1 MAENKGTSVSGVT
14 YVKAEKSYFEKR
26 SLKRSAGIW
35 GLWGLAVAA
44 VISGDFSGWN
54 FGIGFAGFGGMLIA
68 FALLVVMYYGM
79 IFSIGEMASAMPHT
93 GGAYSFARA
102 AMGPWGGFV
111 TGLAET
117 IEYVA
122 TTAVIVYFSAS
133 YADGITSELLGVSL
147 PPWLWW
153 IILYVV
159 FIGLNAAGAAI
170 SFKFAIVVSVVSIG
184 ILLVFSVMAAF
195 SGLFSVDKL
204 FDIAPAPGQSTFLP
218 YGVIPILFALP
229 YAMWFFLGIEE
240 LPLAAEESH
249 NPTHDIPRAGLIART
264 TLIITGLLVLFLN
277 TGIVGASNIASAGEP
292 LLDGFRA
299 MVGDG
304 AAAVLALFALVGL
317 LASLQGIMFAYGRNM
332 YSLSRAGYYPKFL
345 SLTGKLQTPAIALLV
360 GAVIGFV
367 ALVLVDSL
375 GGAGGVAGAIVLNI
389 AVWGAVIAYVL
400 QMVSFV
406 ILRRKFPNAK
416 RPYLSPWGVPGAVI
430 AGILSLAIFFGF
442 FINEPAR
449 PAIAAIAVVYVVMLI
464 VFALWGRKRLVLSPE
479 EEYALSGGLHGDPQV
494 DGYDAM
500 EAEMFDDSRS
510 IPTAPVNE
518 HTNTLSILA
527 IIFGFAGSILGIVFG
542 HIALAQIRRT
552 AEQGRGLAIT
562 GLVVGY
568 IGLAIGVIAL
578 IVAITLGQMAG
589 R

>member
-1 MAENKGTSVSGVT
+1 MSKDTLSVAGVKYTTAEAG
-14 YVKAEKSYFEKR
+14 YFEKR
-26 SLKRSAGIW
+26 KLKRSAGIW

-54 FGIGFAGFGGMLIA
+54 FGIDYAGFGGMLIA
-68 FALLVVMYYGM
+68 FLILVVMYYGM

-133 YADGITSELLGVSL
+133 YADGITSELLGASL
-147 PPWLWW
+147 PAWVWW
-153 IILYVV
+153 IILYAV
-159 FIGLNAAGAAI
+159 FIALNSAGAAI
-170 SFKFAIVVSVVSIG
+170 SFTFAIVVSVVSIG
-184 ILLVFSVMAAF
+184 ILLVFSAMAAF
-195 SGLFSVDKL
+195 SGLFSWDNL
-204 FDIAPAPGQSTFLP
+204 FNIAADAGQSSFLP
-218 YGVIPILFALP
+218 HGVIPILFALP
-229 YAMWFFLGIEE
+229 FAMWFFLGIEE

-249 NPTHDIPRAGLIART
+249 NPVRDIPRAGLIART
-264 TLIITGLLVLFLN
+264 TLIVTGLLVLFLN
-277 TGIVGASNIASAGEP
+277 TGIVGAAEIGTAGEP

-345 SLTGKLQTPAIALLV
+345 SLTGKRQTPVFALLV

-406 ILRRKFPNAK
+406 ILRKKFPNAS

-464 VFALWGRKRLVLSPE
+464 VFALYGRKRLVLSPE
-479 EEYALSGGLHGDPQV
+479 EEYAVSGGLHGDPQKEGYGGVVEDSLLAV
-494 DGYDAM
+494 DGR
-500 EAEMFDDSRS
+500 DD
-510 IPTAPVNE
+510 V
-518 HTNTLSILA
+518 
-527 IIFGFAGSILGIVFG
+527 
-542 HIALAQIRRT
+542 
-552 AEQGRGLAIT
+552 QG
-562 GLVVGY
+562 
-568 IGLAIGVIAL
+568 
-578 IVAITLGQMAG
+578 
-589 R
+589 